1 MNYQPDW
8 SIVTNNLDI
17 FLDGMWLT
25 LEISALSLLFAIP
38 IGIVVGMG
46 RIAQNRFIYFL
57 SSTYVEVIRGIP
69 LIVILIWVHFVLGQF
84 LQLGSYWGSIFSLA
98 LFSAAF
104 IAEIVRGGIQS
115 IPKGQMEAARSSGM
129 TNFQAMKLI
138 ILPQAIRKTLPPMAS
153 QFILLI
159 KDSSLVSTIS
169 AVDLTLKAT
178 NLAAVSYRYLE
189 IWSFV
194 AVLYLAMTF
203 TLSLII
209 RQFEKRLLKSEF

>member
-1 MNYQPDW
+1 MIYQPDW
-8 SIVTNNLDI
+8 SVITDNLDI
-17 FLDGMWLT
+17 FWVGMLLT
-25 LEISALSLLFAIP
+25 LKISAISLLFAIP
-38 IGIVVGMG
+38 LGIIVGIG
-46 RIAQNRFIYFL
+46 RISKNRIIYFL
-57 SSTYVEVIRGIP
+57 SSTYVEIMRGIP
-69 LIVILIWVHFVLGQF
+69 LIVILIWIYFVLGQF
-84 LQLGSYWGSIFSLA
+84 LKLGSFWGSIFSLSI
-98 LFSAAF
+98 FSAAF

-129 TNFQAMKLI
+129 SHLQAMKLI

-178 NLAAVSYRYLE
+178 NLAAVSYRYIE

-194 AVLYLAMTF
+194 AVLYFAMTF
-203 TLSLII
+203 ILSLII
-209 RQFEKRLLKSEF
+209 RQFEKRLLKNEF

>member
-1 MNYQPDW
+1 MIYQPDW
-8 SIVTNNLDI
+8 SIITNNLGI
-17 FLDGMWLT
+17 FWEGLLLT
-25 LEISALSLLFAIP
+25 LRISALSLLLAIP
-38 IGIVVGMG
+38 IGIIVGIG
-46 RIAQNRFIYFL
+46 RISKNRLIKFL
-57 SSTYVEVIRGIP
+57 ASAYVEIIRGIP
-69 LIVILIWVHFVLGQF
+69 LIVILIWIYFVLGQF
-84 LQLGSYWGSIFSLA
+84 LKLGSFWGSIVSLA
-98 LFSAAF
+98 FFSGAF

-129 TNFQAMKLI
+129 THFQAMKLI

-178 NLAAVSYRYLE
+178 NLAAVSYRYIE

-194 AVLYLAMTF
+194 AVVYFAVTF

-209 RQFEKRLLKSEF
+209 RQFEKRLLKNEF

>member
-1 MNYQPDW
+1 MIYQPDW
-8 SIVTNNLDI
+8 SIITNNLGI
-17 FLDGMWLT
+17 FWEGLLLT
-25 LEISALSLLFAIP
+25 LRISALSLLLAIP
-38 IGIVVGMG
+38 IGIIVGIG
-46 RIAQNRFIYFL
+46 RISKNRFVNFVA
-57 SSTYVEVIRGIP
+57 SAYVEIMRGIP
-69 LIVILIWVHFVLGQF
+69 LIVILIWIYFVLGQF
-84 LQLGSYWGSIFSLA
+84 LKLGSFWGSIVSLA
-98 LFSAAF
+98 IFSGAF

-129 TNFQAMKLI
+129 THFQAMKFI
-138 ILPQAIRKTLPPMAS
+138 ILPQAFRKTLPPMAS

-178 NLAAVSYRYLE
+178 NLAAISYRYIE

-194 AVLYLAMTF
+194 AVVYFAVTF

-209 RQFEKRLLKSEF
+209 RQFEKRLLKNEF

>member
-1 MNYQPDW
+1 MIYQPDW
-8 SIVTNNLDI
+8 SIITNNLGI
-17 FLDGMWLT
+17 FWEGLLLT
-25 LEISALSLLFAIP
+25 LRISALSLLLAIP
-38 IGIVVGMG
+38 IGIIVGIG
-46 RIAQNRFIYFL
+46 RISKNRLINFL
-57 SSTYVEVIRGIP
+57 ASAYVEIIRGIP
-69 LIVILIWVHFVLGQF
+69 LIVILIWVYFVMGQF
-84 LQLGSYWGSIFSLA
+84 LKLGSFWGSIVSLA
-98 LFSAAF
+98 IFSGAF

-129 TNFQAMKLI
+129 THFQAMKLI

-178 NLAAVSYRYLE
+178 NLAAVSYRYIE

-194 AVLYLAMTF
+194 AVVYFAVTF

-209 RQFEKRLLKSEF
+209 RQFEKKLLKNEF

>member
-1 MNYQPDW
+1 MIYQPDW
-8 SIVTNNLDI
+8 SIITNNLGI
-17 FLDGMWLT
+17 FWEGLLLT
-25 LEISALSLLFAIP
+25 LRISALSLLLAIP
-38 IGIVVGMG
+38 IVIIVGIG
-46 RIAQNRFIYFL
+46 RISKNRLINFL
-57 SSTYVEVIRGIP
+57 ASAYVEIIRGIP
-69 LIVILIWVHFVLGQF
+69 LIVILIWVYFVMGQF
-84 LQLGSYWGSIFSLA
+84 LKLGSFWGSIVSLA
-98 LFSAAF
+98 IFSGAF

-129 TNFQAMKLI
+129 THFQAMKLI

-178 NLAAVSYRYLE
+178 NLAAVSYRYIE

-194 AVLYLAMTF
+194 AVVYFAVTF

-209 RQFEKRLLKSEF
+209 RQFEKKLLKNEF

>member
-1 MNYQPDW
+1 MIYQPDW
-8 SIVTNNLDI
+8 SIITNNLGI
-17 FLDGMWLT
+17 FWEGLLLT
-25 LEISALSLLFAIP
+25 LRISALSLLLAIP
-38 IGIVVGMG
+38 IGIIVGIG
-46 RIAQNRFIYFL
+46 RISKNHFIKFL
-57 SSTYVEVIRGIP
+57 ASAYVEIIRGIP
-69 LIVILIWVHFVLGQF
+69 LIVILIWVYFVMGQF
-84 LQLGSYWGSIFSLA
+84 LKLGSFWGSIVSLA
-98 LFSAAF
+98 IFSGAF

-178 NLAAVSYRYLE
+178 NLAAVSYRYIE

-194 AVLYLAMTF
+194 AVVYFAVTF

-209 RQFEKRLLKSEF
+209 RQFEKKLLKNEF

>member
-1 MNYQPDW
+1 MIYQPDW
-8 SIVTNNLDI
+8 SIITNNLGI
-17 FLDGMWLT
+17 FWEGLLLT
-25 LEISALSLLFAIP
+25 LQISALSLLLAIP
-38 IGIVVGMG
+38 IGIIVGIG
-46 RIAQNRFIYFL
+46 RISKNRFVNFVA
-57 SSTYVEVIRGIP
+57 SAYVEIMRGIP
-69 LIVILIWVHFVLGQF
+69 LIVILIWIYFVLGQF
-84 LQLGSYWGSIFSLA
+84 LKLGSFWGSIVSLA
-98 LFSAAF
+98 IFSGAF

-129 TNFQAMKLI
+129 THFQAMKFI
-138 ILPQAIRKTLPPMAS
+138 ILPQAFRKTLPPMAS

-178 NLAAVSYRYLE
+178 NLAAISYRYIE

-194 AVLYLAMTF
+194 AVVYFAVTF

-209 RQFEKRLLKSEF
+209 RQFEKRLLKNEF

>member
-1 MNYQPDW
+1 MIYQPDW
-8 SIVTNNLDI
+8 SIITNNLGI
-17 FLDGMWLT
+17 FWEGLLLT
-25 LEISALSLLFAIP
+25 LRISGLSLLLAIP
-38 IGIVVGMG
+38 IGIIVGIG
-46 RIAQNRFIYFL
+46 RISKNRFINFL
-57 SSTYVEVIRGIP
+57 ASAYVEIIRGIP
-69 LIVILIWVHFVLGQF
+69 LIVILIWIYFVLGQF
-84 LQLGSYWGSIFSLA
+84 LKLGSFWGSIVSLA
-98 LFSAAF
+98 IFSGAF

-129 TNFQAMKLI
+129 THFQAMKLI

-178 NLAAVSYRYLE
+178 NLAAVSYRYIE

-194 AVLYLAMTF
+194 AVVYFAVTF

-209 RQFEKRLLKSEF
+209 RQFEKKLLKNEF

>member
-1 MNYQPDW
+1 MIYQPDW
-8 SIVTNNLDI
+8 SVITDNLDL
-17 FLDGMWLT
+17 FFAGVYLT
-25 LEISALSLLFAIP
+25 LKISAISLLFAIP
-38 IGIVVGMG
+38 LGIIVGIG
-46 RIAQNRFIYFL
+46 RISKNRIIYFL
-57 SSTYVEVIRGIP
+57 ASTYVEIMRGIP
-69 LIVILIWVHFVLGQF
+69 LIVILIWIYFVLGQF
-84 LQLGSYWGSIFSLA
+84 LKLGSFWGSIFSLA
-98 LFSAAF
+98 IFSAAF

-129 TNFQAMKLI
+129 SHLQAMKLI

-178 NLAAVSYRYLE
+178 NLAAVSYRYIE

-194 AVLYLAMTF
+194 AVLYFAMTF
-203 TLSLII
+203 ILSLII
-209 RQFEKRLLKSEF
+209 RQFEKRLLKNEF

>member
-1 MNYQPDW
+1 MIYQPDW
-8 SIVTNNLDI
+8 SIITDNLDI
-17 FLDGMWLT
+17 FWTGLLLT
-25 LEISALSLLFAIP
+25 LRISALSLLLAIP
-38 IGIVVGMG
+38 IGIIVGIG
-46 RIAQNRFIYFL
+46 RISKNRLINFL
-57 SSTYVEVIRGIP
+57 ASAYVEIMRGIP
-69 LIVILIWVHFVLGQF
+69 LIVILIWIYFVLGQF
-84 LQLGSYWGSIFSLA
+84 LKLGSFWGSIFSLGI
-98 LFSAAF
+98 FSAAF

-129 TNFQAMKLI
+129 SYFQAMKLI

-178 NLAAVSYRYLE
+178 NLAAVSYRYIE

-194 AVLYLAMTF
+194 AVVYFAVTF

-209 RQFEKRLLKSEF
+209 RQFEKRLLKTEF

>member
-1 MNYQPDW
+1 MIYQPDW
-8 SIVTNNLDI
+8 SIITDNLDI
-17 FLDGMWLT
+17 FWTGLLLT
-25 LEISALSLLFAIP
+25 LRISALSLLLAIP
-38 IGIVVGMG
+38 IGIIVGMG
-46 RIAQNRFIYFL
+46 RISKNRLINFL
-57 SSTYVEVIRGIP
+57 ASAYVEIMRGIP
-69 LIVILIWVHFVLGQF
+69 LIVILIWIYFVLGQF
-84 LQLGSYWGSIFSLA
+84 LKLGSFWGSIFSLGI
-98 LFSAAF
+98 FSAAF

-129 TNFQAMKLI
+129 SHFQAMKLI
-138 ILPQAIRKTLPPMAS
+138 VLPQAIRKTLPPMAS

-178 NLAAVSYRYLE
+178 NLAAISYRYIE

-194 AVLYLAMTF
+194 AVVYFAVTF

-209 RQFEKRLLKSEF
+209 RQFEKRLLKTEF

>member
-1 MNYQPDW
+1 MIYQPDW
-8 SIVTNNLDI
+8 SIITNNLGI
-17 FLDGMWLT
+17 FCEGLLLT
-25 LEISALSLLFAIP
+25 LRISALSLLLAIP
-38 IGIVVGMG
+38 IGIIVGIG
-46 RIAQNRFIYFL
+46 RISKNRFVNFVA
-57 SSTYVEVIRGIP
+57 SAYVEIMRGIP
-69 LIVILIWVHFVLGQF
+69 LIVILIWIYFVLGQF
-84 LQLGSYWGSIFSLA
+84 LKLGSFWGSIVSLA
-98 LFSAAF
+98 IFSGAF

-129 TNFQAMKLI
+129 THFQAMKFI
-138 ILPQAIRKTLPPMAS
+138 ILPQAFRKTLPPMAS

-178 NLAAVSYRYLE
+178 NLAAISYRYIE

-194 AVLYLAMTF
+194 AVVYFAVTF

-209 RQFEKRLLKSEF
+209 RQFEKRLLKNEF

>member
-1 MNYQPDW
+1 MIYQPDW
-8 SIVTNNLDI
+8 SIITDNLDI
-17 FLDGMWLT
+17 FWQGLLLT
-25 LEISALSLLFAIP
+25 LRISALSLLLAIP
-38 IGIVVGMG
+38 IGILVGMG
-46 RIAQNRFIYFL
+46 RISKNRIVQFL
-57 SSTYVEVIRGIP
+57 ASAYVEIMRGIP
-69 LIVILIWVHFVLGQF
+69 LIVILIWIYFVLGQF
-84 LQLGSYWGSIFSLA
+84 LKLGSFWGSILSLA
-98 LFSAAF
+98 IFSGAF

-129 TNFQAMKLI
+129 SHVQAMRLI

-178 NLAAVSYRYLE
+178 NLAAVSYRYIE

-194 AVLYLAMTF
+194 AVVYFAVTF
-203 TLSLII
+203 TLSMII
-209 RQFEKRLLKSEF
+209 RQFEKRLLKNEF

>member
-1 MNYQPDW
+1 MIYQPDW
-8 SIVTNNLDI
+8 SIITDNLDI
-17 FLDGMWLT
+17 FWKGLLLT
-25 LEISALSLLFAIP
+25 LRISALSLLLAIP
-38 IGIVVGMG
+38 IGIIVGMG
-46 RIAQNRFIYFL
+46 RISKNRLINFL
-57 SSTYVEVIRGIP
+57 ASAYVEIMRGIP
-69 LIVILIWVHFVLGQF
+69 LIVILIWIYFVLGQF
-84 LQLGSYWGSIFSLA
+84 LKLGSFWGSIFSLGI
-98 LFSAAF
+98 FSAAF

-129 TNFQAMKLI
+129 SHFQAMKLI
-138 ILPQAIRKTLPPMAS
+138 VLPQAIRKTLPPMAS

-178 NLAAVSYRYLE
+178 NLAAISYRYIE

-194 AVLYLAMTF
+194 AVVYFAVTF

-209 RQFEKRLLKSEF
+209 RQFEKRLLKTEF